1 MDLIDL
7 FLTGAAGKPI
17 HGSTP
22 TFKERVDCANA
33 LLDRT
38 LGKPTQTVVQKSD
51 DTAKELLA
59 VRQEALRLR
68 RQAMAETEASEE
80 SSAAVNVSS
89 IYAMRQHQT

>member
-38 LGKPTQTVVQKSD
+38 LGKPTQTVVQNSD

-80 SSAAVNVSS
+80 SSAAVSPRIKLV
-89 IYAMRQHQT
+89 AGR